1 MEFRNL
7 IAGLVLLAPIAAC
20 APESTV
26 GTVEADDT
34 EEAAVSGDTVY
45 VVTRQ
50 DFRKCAFP
58 MCGGVYVKAVN
69 KAKTTCLDGT
79 KQEECYVADFD
90 MAALGLGETQ
100 AADVRAAITA
110 GQVLLSGSIVEVTDV
125 APVPYAAVK
134 VMKAFSASTGSEVT
148 GSYYTLAPNGITC
161 IKAPCP
167 SLDARKLNSTSVKQ
181 VTDVDFSAL
190 GVSAEQESAFLTTIF
205 EKNLV
210 VSGKLVTKTTSIGKQ
225 KIFHVS
231 EVFST
236 VEPVASQQLCL
247 SDDACGEG
255 MYCDTSVCLSNC
267 QEGMVC
273 PAVCYG
279 ACAAGDPAPAG
290 NSCVDACGGSSADGS
305 CYCDDSC
312 EYYGDCC
319 ADYAP
324 SCL

>member
-34 EEAAVSGDTVY
+34 EEGAVSGDTVY

-79 KQEECYVADFD
+79 KRTECYVADFD
-90 MAALGLGETQ
+90 IAALGLDETQ

-110 GQVLLSGSIVEVTDV
+110 GQVLLSGAIVEVTDG
-125 APVPYAAVK
+125 APVTYSAVK
-134 VMKAFSASTGSEVT
+134 VMKAFQAATGSEVT
-148 GSYYTLAPNGITC
+148 GSIYTLAPNGITC

-181 VTDVDFSAL
+181 VTDVDLSAL
-190 GVSAEQESAFLTTIF
+190 GVTEEQEGAFLSTMF
-205 EKNLV
+205 ETGLV
-210 VSGKLVTKTTSIGKQ
+210 VSGKLVTKNTSIGTK
-225 KIFHVS
+225 KIFRVS

-236 VEPVASQQLCL
+236 VEPAAQKLCL

-255 MYCDTSVCLSNC
+255 MHCNMDVCLSNC
-267 QEGMVC
+267 QQGMVC

-279 ACAAGDPAPAG
+279 ACEAGEPAPAAD
-290 NSCVDACGGSSADGS
+290 SCVDACGGSSADGS
-305 CYCDDSC
+305 CYCDASC

-319 ADYAP
+319 GDYAAV
-324 SCL
+324 CN